1 MNVILIPYRDRGDEL
16 KYFLENSYPL
26 LKTHLENLKIIIIE
40 QDKGKAFNRG
50 LTLNI
55 GFNEMNKLNID
66 NCYYYT
72 HDVDVNPHEETIKRI
87 YCKKIEEN
95 HIMGIYTSRCN
106 TLGGIIKFDSQ
117 TFQKINGFPNDFW
130 GWGCEDKDLQNRVE
144 FKKINIT
151 KNILNNS
158 PEAKTHFKI
167 FDNNK
172 RDMKIPFYGFV
183 YRKWKTLKESDKE
196 KYISGNGLTTL
207 KYEIIDKKKLSE
219 DIIKIKVKV

>member
-26 LKTHLENLKIIIIE
+26 LKAHLENLKIIIIE

-130 GWGCEDKDLQNRVE
+130 GWGCEDKDLQNRAE
-144 FKKINIT
+144 LKKINIT
-151 KNILNNS
+151 KNILNHS

-167 FDNNK
+167 FDNSK
-172 RDMKIPFYGFV
+172 RDMKMPFHRFV